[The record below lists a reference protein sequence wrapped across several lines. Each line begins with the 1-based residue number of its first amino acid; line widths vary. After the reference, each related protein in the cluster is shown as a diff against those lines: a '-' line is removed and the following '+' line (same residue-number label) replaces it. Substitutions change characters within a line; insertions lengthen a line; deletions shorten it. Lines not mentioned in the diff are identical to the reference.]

1 MSDDIKEKR
10 DEILSRKDPMVEN
23 IVKAI
28 RLNEKK
34 GSQVVKINYKVLI
47 DPKVKLIAPFI
58 MLGDTSV
65 IAVYTFLQGNYSKE
79 KWFVIVFSTMVLFLL
94 LGTVLQRFVEKFEVD
109 AVKREIKQR
118 LDEEDEAEKLK
129 EQENEDSMGQE

>member
-1 MSDDIKEKR
+1 
-10 DEILSRKDPMVEN
+10 MVEN

-58 MLGDTSV
+58 MLGGTSV

>member
-58 MLGDTSV
+58 MLGGTSV